1 MKAHIIN
8 FNPLLLPT
16 PDLIG
21 FLDSQYYHILNW
33 CMPFVGT
40 VLIVSNYD
48 RNVLSNLIANH
59 FNSTQFLMTE
69 ANIFNTQGMMP
80 SQIWDFI
87 NNPKS
92 SGRLEKHIA
101 ESLKAMN
108 YNNPQNQG
116 SLGF

>member
-16 PDLIG
+16 PNLID
-21 FLDSQYYHILNW
+21 FLDNQPVILNW

-40 VLIVSNYD
+40 VLIASNYD
-48 RNVLSNLIANH
+48 RNVLSNMIANH
-59 FNSTQFLMTE
+59 FNSTHFLMTE

-80 SQIWDFI
+80 SQIWEFI

-92 SGRLEKHIA
+92 SGRWEKLTA